1 MRYFNDFKH
10 APRVDEPRKN
20 PIMKKAATLF
30 VSLFLMGYPGLC
42 EESVPLISS
51 VSVGAGYT
59 LHDQITVVRVSARR
73 DSQYKVFENSTG
85 WLSGYYEA
93 SVGYWNRDEAEVGN
107 VAFSPV
113 FVYYFGSP
121 DWKVQPYIEA
131 GIGAALISET
141 KIGDRNMTT
150 AFQFEDR
157 FGIGMRTKDID
168 LSFRY
173 MHYSN
178 ASISLPND
186 GIDILIITVGYR
198 F

>member
-1 MRYFNDFKH
+1 
-10 APRVDEPRKN
+10 
-20 PIMKKAATLF
+20 MKRSWASLAVVCFLGLQGWAA
-30 VSLFLMGYPGLC
+30 
-42 EESVPLISS
+42 ESVPLISS

-59 LHDQITVVRVSARR
+59 LHDEITVLRLGIRR
-73 DSQYKVFENSTG
+73 DSQYKVFENRTG

-93 SVGYWNRDEAEVGN
+93 SVGYWSRDEESVAN

-113 FVYYFGSP
+113 FVYYFGQP
-121 DWKVQPYIEA
+121 DWKVQPYFEA
-131 GIGAALISET
+131 GIGASLISET

-157 FGIGMRTKDID
+157 IGLGIKTKDID

-178 ASISLPND
+178 GSIALPNA
-186 GIDILIITVGYR
+186 GIDIFILTLGYR

>member
-1 MRYFNDFKH
+1 
-10 APRVDEPRKN
+10 
-20 PIMKKAATLF
+20 MKKTVALF
-30 VSLFLMGYPGLC
+30 ASLFLMGYQGLC
-42 EESVPLISS
+42 EDSVPLTKESAPWISS

-59 LHDQITVVRVSARR
+59 LHDEISILRIGIRR
-73 DSQYKVFENSTG
+73 DSQYKVFENNTG

-93 SVGYWNRDEAEVGN
+93 SVGYWNRNEEEVAN

-113 FVYYFGSP
+113 FVYYFGAP
-121 DWKVQPYIEA
+121 DWKFQPYLEA
-131 GIGAALISET
+131 GIGASLISET

-157 FGIGMRTKDID
+157 IGIGMRTKDID
-168 LSFRY
+168 LSLRY

-178 ASISLPND
+178 GSIALPNA
-186 GIDILIITVGYR
+186 GIDIFIFTVGYR

>member
-1 MRYFNDFKH
+1 MRKSIAIFSG
-10 APRVDEPRKN
+10 
-20 PIMKKAATLF
+20 I
-30 VSLFLMGYPGLC
+30 FLIGLQGLC
-42 EESVPLISS
+42 EESVPWISS
-51 VSVGAGYT
+51 ASVGVGYT
-59 LHDQITVVRVSARR
+59 LHDEISVVRVGIRR

-93 SVGYWNRDEAEVGN
+93 SVGYWRRDESEVAN

-121 DWKVQPYIEA
+121 DWKVQPYLEA
-131 GIGAALISET
+131 GIGASLISET
-141 KIGDRNMTT
+141 KIGDRDMTT

-157 FGIGMRTKDID
+157 IGIGARTKDID

-178 ASISLPND
+178 GSIALPNA
-186 GIDILIITVGYR
+186 GIDIFIVTAGYR